1 MGAHP
6 FGVIVIEDD
15 DVDVEAISRSLLRLA
30 SPPDL
35 AIFGTASE
43 ALQALQDQR
52 PLFHPAT
59 PFLILLD
66 LHLPGMPALEFLADI
81 RKDARLRRTIVF
93 VLADSDNDAE
103 RTAAYDMG
111 VAGYLRKSALPGATE
126 AIAALLEVY
135 MQNVTTLLD

>member
-1 MGAHP
+1 MGAYP

-35 AIFGTASE
+35 AIFRTASE
-43 ALQALQDQR
+43 ALEALQEQR
-52 PLFHPAT
+52 PLFHPAI
-59 PFLILLD
+59 PFLVLLD
-66 LHLPGMPALEFLADI
+66 LHLPGMPVLEFLADI
-81 RKDARLRRTIVF
+81 RQDARLRRTIVF
-93 VLADSDNDAE
+93 VLADSDNDAD
-103 RTAAYDMG
+103 RAAAYDMG
-111 VAGYLRKSALPGATE
+111 VAGYLRKSAVPGTTE